1 LAGLDRMGEKSAD
14 NLLAALD
21 KARATTLPRLL
32 FALGIREVGEATAA
46 ALAAHFG
53 SLESLMVADLASV
66 QQVPDVGPVVAAR
79 VVEYFADPVNRE
91 GVARLREAGLHW
103 PAPVRAAAADQPLA
117 GLTFVLTGTLES
129 MDRDAAE
136 DALRALGAR
145 ASGSVSKKTH
155 FVVAGADAG
164 SKLRKAAELGV
175 RVLDEAALRRILETK
190 RPPD

>member
-1 LAGLDRMGEKSAD
+1 
-14 NLLAALD
+14 
-21 KARATTLPRLL
+21 
-32 FALGIREVGEATAA
+32 
-46 ALAAHFG
+46 
-53 SLESLMVADLASV
+53 
-66 QQVPDVGPVVAAR
+66 
-79 VVEYFADPVNRE
+79 
-91 GVARLREAGLHW
+91 
-103 PAPVRAAAADQPLA
+103 
-117 GLTFVLTGTLES
+117 